1 MSNFKNSDI
10 RGGGESRFSGGNQ
23 GFTRAIPVSKKN
35 LGLDPSSDEI
45 DSVVVHDLH
54 WWTNDQ
60 HLVDLCDEVGFKVD
74 LKNVQFLEHKV
85 NGKSK
90 GQAAIKCPDKAQALK
105 LNEYLQAHPFQG
117 KEISCA
123 FASSAGGNPLHPG
136 NQDFPVVRPLSTA
149 IHSTVRH
156 PTNAHGGVNF
166 NRVRPNS
173 RSAIHANLGMGH
185 PAAAAA
191 AAASASRTFTMG
203 DFNPQGNMIPAMMPI
218 DPAIAWSSQQG
229 EVAPHFGYAP
239 PGHPQSFQFH
249 GQDYINGMLPSMY

>member
-1 MSNFKNSDI
+1 MNNIKTSISKSP
-10 RGGGESRFSGGNQ
+10 GEPRFNAPSQ
-23 GFTRAIPVSKKN
+23 GFNKTLPVTKKF

-45 DSVVVHDLH
+45 DSVIVHDLH
-54 WWTNDQ
+54 WWTTDQ
-60 HLVDLCDEVGFKVD
+60 DLVDLCKELGINVD

-90 GQAAIKCPDKAQALK
+90 GQASIKCQDKAQALK
-105 LNEYLQAHPFQG
+105 LNDYLRANPFQG
-117 KEISCA
+117 KRIPSA
-123 FASSAGGNPLHPG
+123 LASSVGGNPLHPA

-185 PAAAAA
+185 PGPAATTQ
-191 AAASASRTFTMG
+191 RTFTMG
-203 DFNPQGNMIPAMMPI
+203 DFNPQANMIPAMIPI

-229 EVAPHFGYAP
+229 DSAAHFGY
-239 PGHPQSFQFH
+239 GR
-249 GQDYINGMLPSMY
+249 

>member
-1 MSNFKNSDI
+1 MNHIKTSDPKNA
-10 RGGGESRFSGGNQ
+10 GEGRFTGGNQ
-23 GFTRAIPVSKKN
+23 GITKTIPISKKY
-35 LGLDPSSDEI
+35 LGLAPSSDEI
-45 DSVVVHDLH
+45 DSVIVHDLH

-60 HLVDLCDEVGFKVD
+60 DLLDLCNELDIKID

-90 GQAAIKCPDKAQALK
+90 GQAAIKFADKAQALK
-105 LNEYLQAHPFQG
+105 LNEHLQNHPFQG
-117 KEISCA
+117 KKIPSA
-123 FASSAGGNPLHPG
+123 LASSATGSPLHPG
-136 NQDFPVVRPLSTA
+136 NHDFPVARPLSTA

-185 PAAAAA
+185 PAPAIPAN
-191 AAASASRTFTMG
+191 RTFTMG
-203 DFNPQGNMIPAMMPI
+203 DFNPQSNMIPAMIPI

-229 EVAPHFGYAP
+229 ENAPHFGYAP
-239 PGHPQSFQFH
+239 PGHHPQSFQFH
-249 GQDYINGMLPSMY
+249 GQEYIMNGMLPSMY